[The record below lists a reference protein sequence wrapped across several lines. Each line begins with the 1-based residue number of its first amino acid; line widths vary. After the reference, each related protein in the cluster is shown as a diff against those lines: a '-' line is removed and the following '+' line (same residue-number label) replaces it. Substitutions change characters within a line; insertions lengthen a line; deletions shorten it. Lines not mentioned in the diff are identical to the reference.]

1 MALDTSNI
9 LKEMS
14 ALSSNMDSLV
24 RELKEQTKNTAENT
38 KSIND
43 LVGEIKGEIKQKPT
57 NIPDQKTDQ
66 TKLFQNLISSF
77 SKEISRSNE
86 MLQKTLGK
94 ELGSSLGDLT
104 KNILKPAEIKP
115 NLPKNLDFMKILGLD
130 KLPKL
135 EEGGEIKKDGIA
147 VVGEAGPEIVNLKK
161 DQQVISKEMT
171 MQEIKKNEKT
181 NPKEAQIQEV
191 ISGQD
196 FAKLSTKKTIKN
208 WQGIEIPVAEIESHM
223 KEYKAKNPDFDEDEL
238 NDEREDFIEYYK
250 KKKGPAEIEA
260 EKVEFR
266 QQIEN
271 IREKYGEEEAKKYEE
286 KGGLYIPSA
295 PKKTD
300 VSSEKIETK
309 PSLTEGKK
317 KKKDPAEIEPEK
329 ESKKDKIKKENQ
341 KSIISPSKPKLLESL
356 KERGKDI
363 GSKLKKDFTSKSNE
377 FKQGFKQTLS
387 GQVSPSELE
396 NAGSMAQKMQKLA
409 EDMKAAQVKK
419 ETPTLKK
426 PEEPKNPSK
435 PSPTPA
441 PPSQDQPVSMRSS
454 ETPSIPSKTQEV
466 GKIEKVGKESE
477 KKIETLPPEEIKEI
491 KALLAGIYKVLSGP
505 LRISNDVPYR
515 PNSNVI

>member
-1 MALDTSNI
+1 MAQDTANI
-9 LKEMS
+9 LKELS
-14 ALSSNMDSLV
+14 TLSSNMDSLV
-24 RELKEQTKNTAENT
+24 RELKEQNKI
-38 KSIND
+38 SIETNKTTNQ
-43 LVGEIKGEIKQKPT
+43 LIMGIKEDRKIETPKP
-57 NIPDQKTDQ
+57 IEEKTDPKMFE
-66 TKLFQNLISSF
+66 KLVASF
-77 SKEISRSNE
+77 SKEIKNSLE
-86 MLQKTLGK
+86 KQLDGT
-94 ELGSSLGDLT
+94 LGDLT

-135 EEGGEIKKDGIA
+135 KEGGEIKKDGIA

-171 MQEIKKNEKT
+171 MQEIKKDEKT

-208 WQGIEIPVAEIESHM
+208 WQGLDIPVAEIEAHM
-223 KEYKAKNPDFDEDEL
+223 KEYKAKNPDLDEDEL

-250 KKKGPAEIEA
+250 KKKDPAEIEA

-317 KKKDPAEIEPEK
+317 KKKDPGEIEA
-329 ESKKDKIKKENQ
+329 KKDEIKKENQ

-363 GSKLKKDFTSKSNE
+363 GSKLKKDFTTKADD

-409 EDMKAAQVKK
+409 EDMKATQVKK

-426 PEEPKNPSK
+426 PEEPKNSSK
-435 PSPTPA
+435 PSLTPA
-441 PPSQDQPVSMRSS
+441 PPSQNQPVSMRSS

-515 PNSNVI
+515 PNSNII